1 MKRILF
7 LAGMLYAL
15 ACNAF
20 DPPAYKVE
28 GVYPTHWWVGMKNP
42 KVQLM
47 VHGANVQPVTF
58 SISYPGVKLAK
69 VTKSENNN
77 WAFLD
82 LVISP
87 SAKPGQVRIHMASS
101 DGASDLLYELKPR
114 NKENGKSRVL
124 GVTSADL
131 IYLIMPDRFAN
142 GDASNDHLPGFREI
156 VNSRDSLKGR
166 HGGDL
171 QGVQQHLDY
180 LKDLGVTTIWLNP
193 VLVNDMRRESFHG
206 YAFTDHYTIDPR
218 LGGNEAYHKLI
229 DAAHSK
235 GLKVIQDAVYNHVGI
250 EHIFLR
256 DMPMKDWLNQWPRYQ
271 NTSYKD
277 QVLMDPYASAID
289 KKIMSN
295 GWFTG
300 AMPDLNQRN
309 PFVANFLIQ
318 HALWTVEEFGIDGW
332 RIDTYAYNDLEFMN
346 RCNKALLD
354 EYPQLGIFGETWV
367 HGVTNQSFF
376 TENVYNISYKSNL
389 PGATDFQL
397 NMYGIIPALT
407 QPFGWTEGVNR
418 LYLTATNDF
427 VYKDPMKNCIFLD
440 NHDMSRFYS
449 VVNQD
454 FQKYKMGIAW
464 LLTFRGIP
472 QLYYGTEILMSG
484 TTEKTDAN
492 VRFDFPGGW
501 AGDRSDKFTAA
512 GRTAQEYEAFNY
524 VRTLANF
531 RKSSSAIKTGRMM
544 QYVPENGV
552 YVYFR
557 YDEKQT
563 VMCVMNTSDDARTID
578 LARFSERMNGFSK
591 AFDVVGGSELAL
603 QPALTVAGKGMV
615 VWELRR

>member
-1 MKRILF
+1 
-7 LAGMLYAL
+7 
-15 ACNAF
+15 
-20 DPPAYKVE
+20 
-28 GVYPTHWWVGMKNP
+28 
-42 KVQLM
+42 M
-47 VHGANVQPVTF
+47 VHGANVQLVKFTV
-58 SISYPGVKLAK
+58 SYPGVKLVK

-77 WAFLD
+77 YAFLD
-82 LVISP
+82 LVISS
-87 SAKPGQVRIHMASS
+87 SAKPGKLKIHMV
-101 DGASDLLYELKPR
+101 DNEGATDIFYELKPR

-124 GVTSADL
+124 GATAADF

-142 GDASNDHLPGFREI
+142 GDPSNDHLPGFRE
-156 VNSRDSLKGR
+156 VSNSRDSLKGR

-193 VLVNDMRRESFHG
+193 VLVNDMKHASFHG
-206 YAFTDHYTIDPR
+206 YAFTDHYTVDPR
-218 LGGNEAYHKLI
+218 LGGNQAYHDLI
-229 DAAHSK
+229 NAAHAK
-235 GLKVIQDAVYNHVGI
+235 GLKIIQDAVYNHVGI
-250 EHIFLR
+250 EHIFIR
-256 DMPMKDWLNQWPRYQ
+256 DMPMKDWVNQWPAYQ

-289 KKIMSN
+289 KKIMSD

-318 HALWTVEEFGIDGW
+318 HAIWTVEEFGIDGW
-332 RIDTYAYNDLEFMN
+332 RIDTYAYNDLDFMN

-367 HGVTNQSFF
+367 HGIPNQSFF
-376 TENVYNISYKSNL
+376 TENIYNQQYKSNL
-389 PGATDFQL
+389 PGVTDFQL
-397 NMYGIIPALT
+397 NMYGIVPALT
-407 QPFGWTEGVNR
+407 QPFGWTEGVNK
-418 LYLTATNDF
+418 LYQTATSDF

-440 NHDMSRFYS
+440 NHDMNRFYS
-449 VVNQD
+449 VVSED
-454 FQKYKMGIAW
+454 FQKYKMGVAW

-501 AGDRSDKFTAA
+501 AGDKSNKFIAA
-512 GRTAQEYEAFNY
+512 GRTAQENEAFNY
-524 VRTLANF
+524 VKALANF
-531 RKSSSAIKTGRMM
+531 RKISSAIKTGKMM

-557 YDEKQT
+557 YDANQT
-563 VMCVMNTSDDARTID
+563 VMCVMNTADKPMTIN
-578 LARFSERMNGFSK
+578 LSRFAERINGFSK
-591 AFDVVGGSELAL
+591 AFDVVEGKEFAL
-603 QPALTVAGKGMV
+603 QSSLTVAGKNLL
-615 VWELRR
+615 VWELRK